1 MATSETQANA
11 GMADPGLL
19 QRVPFL
25 ALVPTEEL
33 EELIESSLVRNYQP
47 GQAVV
52 KQGDFGHSMFILMH
66 GAVGISIALE
76 GGGHRNVATL
86 QVSGEFFGEFAL
98 LGRGQRSATV
108 TCEQNT
114 VLLEIEK
121 RRFDLLARRHGEALS
136 TLESIYHA
144 RAISTYLR
152 SHDFLGGLPPA
163 ELERLMHGAKMRKF
177 ARNDVVSRMGEDAS
191 TVLVVKDGVLK
202 AARPSQDGGVSI
214 LAYFNTH
221 DVIGVDE
228 EESVTTQGRG
238 YDLVALGQVEIIYLE
253 KTQFAALATT
263 APEIYA
269 RFGKSSMGADMG
281 NNQQNTVMGFA
292 ASMLKEGVEAE
303 SLLIINLDRCVRCG
317 NCVRACHSRH
327 EYTRLERRGPIFRR
341 RTSLESTTHEH
352 ILVPGSCRHCRDPEC
367 MIGCPTGA
375 IQRYPDGDVGI
386 NDNCIGCDNCA
397 RKCPYGNISMRPLPE
412 SEHKDGITKKAIKCN
427 LCRGHSYSNCVHE
440 CPRGAILRVDP
451 LRYFDEL
458 STVMSAEQQAH
469 LQFKQA
475 VGKDESKQ
483 RIKPRTTKFIT
494 LSFVLGLAGI
504 AAMLAFF
511 FTSPGSH
518 HGGSPSGLIFGFV
531 STGFIA
537 TALFY
542 GARKK
547 MRKLGKGPLE
557 WWTQF
562 HMVVGVL
569 GFVAA
574 LAHAGFQLTGILTS
588 VLLMLFGLEL
598 ITGLLGQYIYMVVP
612 TQLTRLERDGQ
623 AKLIENLLEEE
634 IALIGS
640 TQELL
645 ASVPS
650 EAQGLVKSA
659 STLAGRVSIR
669 LKPDYDKEGLIRYI
683 GRQSRLEEADP
694 KLRPSLE
701 RLIKDL
707 CALGDVRAQIRLHRR
722 LKNWLVMHLTITGML
737 VVFLVV
743 HIATMLMVLS

>member
-1 MATSETQANA
+1 M
-11 GMADPGLL
+11 
-19 QRVPFL
+19 

-33 EELIESSLVRNYQP
+33 EELIESSLVRSYQP

-52 KQGDFGHSMFILMH
+52 KQGDFGHSMFILMQ
-66 GAVGISIALE
+66 GVVGISVASD
-76 GGGHRNVATL
+76 GGERRNVATL
-86 QVSGEFFGEFAL
+86 HVSGEFFGEFAL

-121 RRFDLLARRHGEALS
+121 RRFDLLARRHSEALS

-152 SHDFLGGLPPA
+152 SHEFLGRLSPA
-163 ELERLMHGAKMRKF
+163 ELENVMQGATMRKF

-191 TVLVVKDGVLK
+191 TVMVVKDGVLK

-221 DVIGVDE
+221 DVVGVE
-228 EESVTTQGRG
+228 EEDQTANRRRA
-238 YDLVALGQVEIIYLE
+238 YDLVALGQVEIIYLQQA
-253 KTQFAALATT
+253 QFDALATT
-263 APEIYA
+263 SPEIFA
-269 RFGKSSMGADMG
+269 RFGKSSMGADTG
-281 NNQQNTVMGFA
+281 SDQNTVMGFA

-327 EYTRLERRGPIFRR
+327 DYTRLERRGPIFRR

-469 LQFKQA
+469 LQFKEA

-494 LSFVLGLAGI
+494 LSFVFGALGI
-504 AAMLAFF
+504 AAMLAYFF
-511 FTSPGSH
+511 RSPGPH
-518 HGGSPSGLIFGFV
+518 QGGSPSGLTLGFV

-547 MRKLGKGPLE
+547 MRKIGKGPLE

-588 VLLMLFGLEL
+588 LLLMLFGLEL

-612 TQLTRLERDGQ
+612 TQLTRLEREGQ
-623 AKLIENLLEEE
+623 AKLIEDLLEEE
-634 IALIGS
+634 ITLSSS
-640 TQELL
+640 TRELL
-645 ASVPS
+645 DSIPG
-650 EAQGLVKSA
+650 EAQKLIKQVSA
-659 STLAGRVSIR
+659 LANRISIR
-669 LKPDYDKEGLIRYI
+669 FKPDYDKEGLVRYI
-683 GRQSRLEEADP
+683 GRQARLKDADG
-694 KLRPSLE
+694 KHRPSLE

-722 LKNWLVMHLTITGML
+722 LKNWLVLHLAITGML
-737 VVFLVV
+737 VVFLTV
-743 HIATMLMVLS
+743 HIAMMLMVIA

>member
-1 MATSETQANA
+1 MAVSETQGVG
-11 GMADPGLL
+11 GMADPALL
-19 QRVPFL
+19 QQVPFL

-33 EELIESSLVRNYQP
+33 EELIESSLIRNYQP
-47 GQAVV
+47 GQSVV
-52 KQGDFGHSMFILMH
+52 KQGDFGHSMFILMQ
-66 GAVGISIALE
+66 GSVGISVTLDE
-76 GGGHRNVATL
+76 GGHRNVTRL
-86 QVSGEFFGEFAL
+86 EVPGEFFGEFAL

-108 TCEQNT
+108 TCEQDT

-152 SHDFLGGLPPA
+152 SHDFLGRLQPQ
-163 ELERLMHGAKMRKF
+163 ELENLMQGATMRKF
-177 ARNDVVSRMGEDAS
+177 ARNEVISRLGEDAS
-191 TVLVVKDGVLK
+191 TVMVVKDGVLK

-221 DVIGVDE
+221 DVIGVE
-228 EESVTTQGRG
+228 EEDSTVNQRRA
-238 YDLVALGQVEIIYLE
+238 YDLVALGQVEMIYLQQA
-253 KTQFAALATT
+253 QFTALATT
-263 APEIYA
+263 SPEIYA
-269 RFGKSSMGADMG
+269 RFGKSLMGADSAG
-281 NNQQNTVMGFA
+281 DQDTVMGFA

-341 RTSLESTTHEH
+341 RTSLESKKHEH

-412 SEHKDGITKKAIKCN
+412 SEQKDGITKKAIKCN

-458 STVMSAEQQAH
+458 STVMSAEQQEH

-475 VGKDESKQ
+475 IGKDESKQ
-483 RIKPRTTKFIT
+483 RIKPRTTKFIS
-494 LSFVLGLAGI
+494 LSFVLGAVGI

-511 FTSPGSH
+511 FRSPGPH
-518 HGGSPSGLIFGFV
+518 QGGSPSGLIFGFV
-531 STGFIA
+531 STGFIT

-547 MRKLGKGPLE
+547 MRRIGKGPLE
-557 WWTQF
+557 WWTQI

-574 LAHAGFQLTGILTS
+574 LAHAGFQLTGILSS

-612 TQLTRLERDGQ
+612 SQLTRLERDGQ
-623 AKLIENLLEEE
+623 AKLIEDLLAEE
-634 IALIGS
+634 IALSSS
-640 TQELL
+640 TSELL
-645 ASVPS
+645 ASVPGQ
-650 EAQGLVKSA
+650 AQGLVKSA
-659 STLAGRVSIR
+659 SVLAGRISIR
-669 LKPDYDKEGLIRYI
+669 FRAEYDKEGLIRYI
-683 GRQSRLEEADP
+683 GRKSRVKDAN
-694 KLRPSLE
+694 KKFRPSLE
-701 RLIKDL
+701 RLVKDL

-722 LKNWLVMHLTITGML
+722 LKNWLVMHLAITGML

-743 HIATMLMVLS
+743 HIATMLMVLL